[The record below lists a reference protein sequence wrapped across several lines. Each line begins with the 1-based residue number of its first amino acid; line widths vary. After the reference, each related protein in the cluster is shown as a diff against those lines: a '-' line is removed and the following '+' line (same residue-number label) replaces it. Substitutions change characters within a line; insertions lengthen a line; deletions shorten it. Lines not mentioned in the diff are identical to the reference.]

1 MKIGKFGK
9 SPITLVLAAWVG
21 ICGTASAQSSLTLER
36 ASAIV
41 SPFYDAINAPTPDE
55 TTSLVKKAT
64 STDWISCDAPE
75 DCRGQKETIAVF
87 SQLRKSVPNLKWQ
100 RKDMLVSGDDV
111 IVRGEFTGTPIGVFL
126 GIEPTGKSFR
136 TMSID
141 VHTIKNGKMIR
152 SYHVENWAEAMQQ
165 LAEK

>member
-1 MKIGKFGK
+1 MKIGKFLM
-9 SPITLVLAAWVG
+9 TFFLATWVG
-21 ICGTASAQSSLTLER
+21 LCGTASAQSTLTVEQ
-36 ASAIV
+36 ASSIV
-41 SPFYDAINAPTPDE
+41 TPFYDAINAPTTDE

-111 IVRGEFTGTPIGVFL
+111 IVRGEFTGTPTDVFL
-126 GIEPTGKSFR
+126 GIKPTGKSFR

-141 VHTIKNGKMIR
+141 IHTIKDGKMVR

-165 LAEK
+165 LTKK